1 MYFTKRLSA
10 AGVSIFSMMC
20 LNTSCGKPSTS
31 VPVDNTVN
39 FTVSI
44 AASDLVHIGG
54 HAYFTGAI
62 QGLVVYR
69 VDNTTFCAYDRA
81 CSYDWQNG
89 GYVSVNDSNTFQLI
103 CGTCRS
109 TYNIL
114 NGYPVGNTKADAPL
128 RQYKT
133 TLMDDF
139 NLRIYY

>member
-31 VPVDNTVN
+31 VPVANVN
-39 FTVSI
+39 FTTNI
-44 AASDLVHIGG
+44 ATNELTHIGG
-54 HAYFTGAI
+54 HEYFTGAI

-69 VDNTTFCAYDRA
+69 VDMTTFCAYDRA
-81 CSYDWQNG
+81 CSYDWDRG
-89 GYVSVNDSNTFQLI
+89 GYVSLNDSNCFQLI

-114 NGYPVGNTKADAPL
+114 NGYPVGNGKADAPL
-128 RQYKT
+128 RQYKAV
-133 TLMDDF
+133 LIDDI
-139 NLRIYY
+139 NLRVYN